1 MGLFKY
7 GKILLPDKTSTKLP
21 CPLSQ
26 PNINTHTYIVLIFK
40 TVRYIPTIWTV
51 HYNLSKTV

>member
-26 PNINTHTYIVLIFK
+26 PNINTHTYIH
-40 TVRYIPTIWTV
+40 TYIYSI
-51 HYNLSKTV
+51 NF